1 MTAVRLAWRGWRRRP
16 LHPIAIFLL
25 LTVGIAGNAIVFMGV
40 ESLLI
45 SPLAAVDR
53 PESLVS
59 FGRLSIPNYRSFSDR
74 LDGVA
79 EVAAF
84 FNSPLTLTGEAP
96 ESVRGAFVSGN
107 YFAVLGVTAVRGRTF
122 DVDSTAPARATDA
135 RTAVI
140 SERFWRTAYAADP
153 AVIGRPLW
161 LNDVA
166 ATVIG
171 VAPGAFRGTT
181 LDYVPDVWVPLSL
194 QAEVRPDLAD
204 LRENRMIPRV
214 TVIARR
220 SNDTSSAGLDLAV
233 TRLVDALVAEYP
245 RDNDRPS
252 VRGIAAVSLAQTAF
266 DPDRREG
273 IGWELGLLQLAVA
286 AVFLICLANV
296 IILTLVTAEAR
307 RSEFAVR
314 LVHGAR
320 WWRIV
325 RHQTVEYLL
334 LGGLAGLCGIAAAS
348 AAIDLL
354 TRLRIVPPME
364 IGPWTLAL
372 VAGLGLA
379 SPVATGTLVG
389 FRVRRMEAI
398 GALHSL
404 AERRGATTR
413 STLMH
418 VFLAVQVALSLA
430 LVCSTLLLVQ
440 NLQHRLRMDH
450 GFESAGVLSVRLPLS
465 RAGYTETTTGTFRR
479 DVVREVAALPG
490 VRRAS
495 WACSV
500 PFNGITLLNEVVSG
514 RGSQDDP
521 SLVIVNY
528 VDRHFFATMGIP
540 IVRGQGFSEDERW
553 QREVVVSQRLAAILW
568 RGGDPVGRRLRTVH
582 DNRLF
587 DVVGVVGDVRYRDPE
602 TAIEPMVYFPPNDA
616 VPSAHLLVQT
626 DVPPSPVVA
635 AVQARIK
642 ALDARV
648 LTHDAKMMHEFIDA
662 LLSRDRRA
670 AAGTGLFGAIGLML
684 VGLGLYGAAARLVGL
699 RQREIGVRLA
709 IGGRPRDMC
718 LLLLG
723 EAGIVAVCGAVAG
736 VGTLLGGWRLVR
748 NQIPALDATGLV
760 GALGVSL
767 LVLGG
772 VVVLAVLAPCRRAMA
787 VDPAISL
794 RAE

>member
-1 MTAVRLAWRGWRRRP
+1 MTDVRLAWRGWRRRP

-25 LTVGIAGNAIVFMGV
+25 LTVGIAGNAAVFMGV

-59 FGRLSIPNYRSFSDR
+59 FGRLSIPNYRSFADR

-84 FNSPLTLTGEAP
+84 FNSLLTLTEEAP
-96 ESVRGAFVSGN
+96 ESVRVAFVSGN
-107 YFAVLGVTAVRGRTF
+107 YFDVLGVAAVRGRTF
-122 DVDSTAPARATDA
+122 DVDSTAPARATDP

-161 LNDVA
+161 FNDVA
-166 ATVIG
+166 VTVIG
-171 VAPGAFRGTT
+171 IAPAAFRGTT
-181 LDYVPDVWVPLSL
+181 LDYVPDVWAPLSL
-194 QAEVRPDLAD
+194 QADVRPDLAD
-204 LRENRMIPRV
+204 LRENRMVPRV
-214 TVIARR
+214 TGIARR

-245 RDNDRPS
+245 RDNDHPA
-252 VRGIAAVSLAQTAF
+252 VRNIDAVPLARTAF
-266 DPDRREG
+266 DPDRRQS
-273 IGWELGLLQLAVA
+273 IGRGLGLLQLAVA

-296 IILTLVTAEAR
+296 MILTLVTAESR
-307 RSEFAVR
+307 RTEFAVR

-325 RHQTVEYLL
+325 RQQAVEHLL
-334 LGGLAGLCGIAAAS
+334 LGGLAGLCGVAAAS

-354 TRLRIVPPME
+354 VRFRIVPPME
-364 IGPWTLAL
+364 TGPWMLAL

-379 SPVATGTLVG
+379 APVAAGTLATL
-389 FRVRRMEAI
+389 RVRRMEAV

-404 AERRGATTR
+404 AERRGATAR
-413 STLMH
+413 STLVH
-418 VFLAVQVALSLA
+418 VFLAVQIALSLA

-450 GFESAGVLSVRLPLS
+450 GFEPDGVLSVRIPLS

-479 DVVREVAALPG
+479 ALVQEVAALPG
-490 VRRAS
+490 VRRTS
-495 WACSV
+495 WAISV
-500 PFNGITLLNEVVSG
+500 PFDGITFLNDVVPG
-514 RGSQDDP
+514 QDSRDP
-521 SLVIVNY
+521 TPVIMNW
-528 VDRHFFATMGIP
+528 VDRQFFTTMGIP
-540 IVRGQGFSEDERW
+540 VVWGWGFSEDERRH
-553 QREVVVSQRLAAILW
+553 REVVVSQRLAAMLW
-568 RGGDPVGRRLRTVH
+568 PGGDPAGRRLRTVH
-582 DNRLF
+582 DDRSY
-587 DVVGVVGDVRYRDPE
+587 DVVGVVGDTRYRDRGAEVDPL
-602 TAIEPMVYFPPNDA
+602 VYFPPNDA
-616 VPSAHLLVQT
+616 MSAGYLLVQT
-626 DVPPSPVVA
+626 DAPPSSVTTTVR
-635 AVQARIK
+635 ARIK
-642 ALDARV
+642 ALAARV
-648 LTHDAKMMHEFIDA
+648 PTHDTKTMPEFIDA
-662 LLSRDRRA
+662 LLSRDRRV
-670 AAGTGLFGAIGLML
+670 AAGAGLFGAIGLLL

-736 VGTLLGGWRLVR
+736 AGTLLGGWRLVR
-748 NQIPALDATGLV
+748 NQIPTLDVTGLV

-772 VVVLAVLAPCRRAMA
+772 VGVLAVLAPCRRAMA
-787 VDPAISL
+787 VDPAVSL

>member
-1 MTAVRLAWRGWRRRP
+1 MTDVRLAWRGWRRRP

-25 LTVGIAGNAIVFMGV
+25 LTVGIAGNAVVFTGV

-45 SPLAAVDR
+45 SPLAAIDR

-59 FGRLSIPNYRSFSDR
+59 FGRLSLPNYRSFADR

-84 FNSPLTLTGEAP
+84 FNSWLTLTGEEP

-107 YFAVLGVTAVRGRTF
+107 YFEVLGVTAVRGRTF
-122 DVDSTAPARATDA
+122 GGDSTAPVRATDA

-140 SERFWRTAYAADP
+140 SERFWRTAHAADP
-153 AVIGRPLW
+153 AVIGRSLW

-166 ATVIG
+166 VTVIG
-171 VAPGAFRGTT
+171 VVPGAFRGTT

-194 QAEVRPDLAD
+194 QAEVRPDLPD
-204 LRENRMIPRV
+204 LRENRMVPRV
-214 TVIARR
+214 TVAARR
-220 SNDTSSAGLDLAV
+220 SNDTSSAGLDLVV

-252 VRGIAAVSLAQTAF
+252 VRAIAAVPLARTAF
-266 DPDRREG
+266 DPDRREE
-273 IGWELGLLQLAVA
+273 IGWGIGLLQLAVA

-296 IILTLVTAEAR
+296 MILTLVNAEAR

-325 RHQTVEYLL
+325 RHQAVEYLL
-334 LGGLAGLCGIAAAS
+334 LGGLAGLCGVAAAS
-348 AAIDLL
+348 VAIDLL

-379 SPVATGTLVG
+379 SPVASGTLAG
-389 FRVRRMEAI
+389 FRIRRMEAA
-398 GALHSL
+398 GALHVP
-404 AERRGATTR
+404 AERRGATMR

-418 VFLAVQVALSLA
+418 LFLAVQVALSLA
-430 LVCSTLLLVQ
+430 LVCGTLLLVQ
-440 NLQHRLRMDH
+440 NLQHRLRMEH
-450 GFESAGVLSVRLPLS
+450 GFEPDGVLSVQIPLS
-465 RAGYTETTTGTFRR
+465 RLGYTETMAGAFRR
-479 DVVREVAALPG
+479 DVLREVAALSG

-495 WACSV
+495 WAFSV
-500 PFNGITLLNEVVSG
+500 PFDGITLLNEVAPTQ
-514 RGSQDDP
+514 GSQDP
-521 SLVIVNY
+521 ILVIVNY
-528 VDRHFFATMGIP
+528 VDCQFFATMGIP
-540 IVRGQGFSEDERW
+540 VVRGRSFSEDERR
-553 QREVVVSQRLAAILW
+553 QHEVVVSKRLAAILW
-568 RGGDPVGRRLRTVH
+568 QGGNPVGRRLRTVH
-582 DNRLF
+582 DNRSF
-587 DVVGVVGDVRYRDPE
+587 DVVGVVGDARYRDAE
-602 TAIEPMVYFPPNDA
+602 TAIEPMAYFPPND
-616 VPSAHLLVQT
+616 VMSTAHLLVHT
-626 DVPPSPVVA
+626 DAPPSSMVA
-635 AVQARIK
+635 AVRARIE

-648 LTHDAKMMHEFIDA
+648 PTHDARTMPDFVDA
-662 LLSRDRRA
+662 LLSQERRA
-670 AAGTGLFGAIGLML
+670 AAVAGLFGVIGLLLM
-684 VGLGLYGAAARLVGL
+684 GLGLYGAAARLVGL

-718 LLLLG
+718 LLILG
-723 EAGIVAVCGAVAG
+723 EAGIVAVCGVVVGA
-736 VGTLLGGWRLVR
+736 GTLLSGWRLAR
-748 NQIPALDATGLV
+748 NQIPALDAAGLA

-772 VVVLAVLAPCRRAMA
+772 VAVLAVLEPCRRAMA
-787 VDPAISL
+787 VDPAVSL
-794 RAE
+794 QSE

>member
-1 MTAVRLAWRGWRRRP
+1 MTDVRLAWRGWRRRP
-16 LHPIAIFLL
+16 LHPIAILLL
-25 LTVGIAGNAIVFMGV
+25 LTVGIAGNAAVFMGI

-59 FGRLSIPNYRSFSDR
+59 LGRLSLPNHRSFVDR
-74 LDGVA
+74 LDGAA

-84 FNSPLTLTGEAP
+84 FNSWLTLTGEEP

-107 YFAVLGVTAVRGRTF
+107 YFEMLGVTAVRGRTF
-122 DVDSTAPARATDA
+122 DSDSTALARATDA

-140 SERFWRTAYAADP
+140 SERFWRTAHAADP
-153 AVIGRPLW
+153 TVIGRPLW

-166 ATVIG
+166 VTVIG
-171 VAPGAFRGTT
+171 VAPRAFRGTT
-181 LDYVPDVWVPLSL
+181 LDHVPDVWVPLSL
-194 QAEVRPDLAD
+194 QSEVRTDLAD

-214 TVIARR
+214 SVIARR
-220 SNDTSSAGLDLAV
+220 SNDMSPAGLDLAV

-245 RDNDRPS
+245 RDNNRPS
-252 VRGIAAVSLAQTAF
+252 VRGIAAVPLARTAL
-266 DPDRREG
+266 DPERREA
-273 IGWELGLLQLAVA
+273 IGWGFGMLQLAVA
-286 AVFLICLANV
+286 AVFLICLAN
-296 IILTLVTAEAR
+296 IMILTLVTAEAR

-334 LGGLAGLCGIAAAS
+334 LGGLAGMCGIAAAS
-348 AAIDLL
+348 AAIDML

-364 IGPWTLAL
+364 IGSWTLAL

-379 SPVATGTLVG
+379 SPVVAGMLVG
-389 FRVRRMEAI
+389 FRVRRMEAF
-398 GALHSL
+398 GALQSL
-404 AERRGATTR
+404 AERRGTTTR

-479 DVVREVAALPG
+479 DVLREVAALPG

-500 PFNGITLLNEVVSG
+500 PFDGITFLNEVVSG
-514 RGSQDDP
+514 RGSQEP

-528 VDRHFFATMGIP
+528 VDRHFFAAMGIP
-540 IVRGQGFSEDERW
+540 IVRGQGFSDDERR

-568 RGGDPVGRRLRTVH
+568 RGGDPVGGRLRTVH

-587 DVVGVVGDVRYRDPE
+587 DVVGVVGDTRYRDPE
-602 TAIEPMVYFPPNDA
+602 TAIEPMAYFPPNDA

-626 DVPPSPVVA
+626 DAPPSSVVA
-635 AVQARIK
+635 AVRARIK

-648 LTHDAKMMHEFIDA
+648 LTHDAKTMHESIDA
-662 LLSRDRRA
+662 LVSQERRA
-670 AAGTGLFGAIGLML
+670 AVGTGLFGVVGLLL

-723 EAGIVAVCGAVAG
+723 EAGIVAVCGALAG
-736 VGTLLGGWRLVR
+736 VGTLLGAWRLVR
-748 NQIPALDATGLV
+748 NQIPALDAAGLA
-760 GALGVSL
+760 GALGLSL

-772 VVVLAVLAPCRRAMA
+772 VVVLAVLTPCRRAMA
-787 VDPAISL
+787 VDLAVSL

>member
-1 MTAVRLAWRGWRRRP
+1 MTDVRLAWRGWRRRP

-25 LTVGIAGNAIVFMGV
+25 LTVGIAGNAVVFMGV

-59 FGRLSIPNYRSFSDR
+59 FGRLSIPNYRSFGDR

-122 DVDSTAPARATDA
+122 DVDSIAPARTIDA

-140 SERFWRTAYAADP
+140 SERFWRAAHAADP
-153 AVIGRPLW
+153 AVIGRSLR
-161 LNDVA
+161 LDDTAV
-166 ATVIG
+166 TVIG
-171 VAPGAFRGTT
+171 VAPGAFRGTA

-194 QAEVRPDLAD
+194 QPEVRPDLAD

-214 TVIARR
+214 TVVARR
-220 SNDTSSAGLDLAV
+220 SADTSAAGLRLAV
-233 TRLVDALVAEYP
+233 GRLVDALVAEYP
-245 RDNDRPS
+245 RDNDRPA
-252 VRGIAAVSLAQTAF
+252 VRNIDAVPLARTAL
-266 DPDRREG
+266 DPDRRQS
-273 IGWELGLLQLAVA
+273 IGRGLGLLQLAVA

-296 IILTLVTAEAR
+296 MILTLVTAESR
-307 RSEFAVR
+307 RTEFAVR
-314 LVHGAR
+314 LIHGAR

-325 RHQTVEYLL
+325 RQQAVEHLV

-348 AAIDLL
+348 VAIDLL
-354 TRLRIVPPME
+354 ARFRIVPPME
-364 IGPWTLAL
+364 TGPWTLAL
-372 VAGLGLA
+372 VAGLGLTA
-379 SPVATGTLVG
+379 PVAAGTLAML
-389 FRVRRMEAI
+389 RVRRMEAA

-430 LVCSTLLLVQ
+430 LVCGTLVLVQ

-450 GFESAGVLSVRLPLS
+450 GFEPDGVLSVRLPLS
-465 RAGYTETTTGTFRR
+465 RAGYSETTTGAFRR
-479 DVVREVAALPG
+479 DVLREVAALPG

-495 WACSV
+495 WAVSV
-500 PFNGITLLNEVVSG
+500 PFDGITLLNELAPG
-514 RGSQDDP
+514 RGSQDP
-521 SLVIVNY
+521 SPAIANY
-528 VDRHFFATMGIP
+528 VDRRFFATMGIP
-540 IVRGQGFSEDERW
+540 IVRGRGFSEDERR
-553 QREVVVSQRLAAILW
+553 QSEVVVSQRLAAILW
-568 RGGDPVGRRLRTVH
+568 RGGNPVGRRLRTVH
-582 DNRLF
+582 DNRPF
-587 DVVGVVGDVRYRDPE
+587 DVVGVVGDARYRDPE
-602 TAIEPMVYFPPNDA
+602 TAIEPMVYFPPNDTM
-616 VPSAHLLVQT
+616 PSAHLLLQT
-626 DVPPSPVVA
+626 DTPPSSVVT
-635 AVQARIK
+635 AVRARIK
-642 ALDARV
+642 ALDPRV
-648 LTHDAKMMHEFIDA
+648 LTYDTKTMHEFIDA

-670 AAGTGLFGAIGLML
+670 AAGTGLFGVLGLLL
-684 VGLGLYGAAARLVGL
+684 VGLGLYGAASRLVGL

-736 VGTLLGGWRLVR
+736 AGTLLGGWRLVR
-748 NQIPALDATGLV
+748 NQIPALDVTGLV
-760 GALGVSL
+760 GALGASL
-767 LVLGG
+767 LVLGA
-772 VVVLAVLAPCRRAMA
+772 VVALAVLAPCRRAMA
-787 VDPAISL
+787 VDPAVSL

>member
-1 MTAVRLAWRGWRRRP
+1 MTDVRLAWRGWRRRP

-25 LTVGIAGNAIVFMGV
+25 LTVGIAGNAVVFTGV

-45 SPLAAVDR
+45 SPLAVER
-53 PESLVS
+53 PERLLS
-59 FGRLSIPNYRSFSDR
+59 FGRLSYPNYRSFADR

-79 EVAAF
+79 GVAAF
-84 FNSPLTLTGEAP
+84 LNAPLTLTGAAA
-96 ESVRGAFVSGN
+96 ESVRGAFVTGN
-107 YFAVLGVTAVRGRTF
+107 YFDVLGVAAVRGRTF
-122 DVDSTAPARATDA
+122 DFDSTAAARAADT
-135 RTAVI
+135 RTVVI
-140 SERFWRTAYAADP
+140 SERFWRTAHAADP
-153 AVIGRPLW
+153 AVIGRPLR

-166 ATVIG
+166 VTVIG
-171 VAPGAFRGTT
+171 VAPAAFRGTT
-181 LDYVPDVWVPLSL
+181 LDFVPDVWVPLTL
-194 QAEVRPDLAD
+194 QSEVRPDLAD
-204 LRENRMIPRV
+204 LRENRMIPWV
-214 TVIARR
+214 TVVARR
-220 SNDTSSAGLDLAV
+220 SDDTSSAGLRLAV
-233 TRLVDALVAEYP
+233 RRLVGALVAEYP
-245 RDNDRPS
+245 SDNDRPA
-252 VRGIAAVSLAQTAF
+252 VRNIDAVPLARTAF
-266 DPDRREG
+266 DPDRRQS
-273 IGWELGLLQLAVA
+273 IGRGLGLLQLAVA

-296 IILTLVTAEAR
+296 MILTLVTAESR
-307 RSEFAVR
+307 RTEFAVR

-325 RHQTVEYLL
+325 RQQAVEHLL

-348 AAIDLL
+348 TAIDLL
-354 TRLRIVPPME
+354 VRFRIVPPME
-364 IGPWTLAL
+364 TGPWTLAL
-372 VAGLGLA
+372 AAGLGLA
-379 SPVATGTLVG
+379 APVAAGTLAG
-389 FRVRRMEAI
+389 FRVRRMEAA

-418 VFLAVQVALSLA
+418 GFLAAQVALSLA

-450 GFESAGVLSVRLPLS
+450 GFEPEGVLSVRIPLS
-465 RAGYTETTTGTFRR
+465 RAGYTETTAGTFRR
-479 DVVREVAALPG
+479 DVLREIAALPG

-495 WACSV
+495 WALSV
-500 PFNGITLLNEVVSG
+500 PFDGITMLNEVAPG
-514 RGSQDDP
+514 RGSQNP
-521 SLVIVNY
+521 SLVIANY
-528 VDRHFFATMGIP
+528 VDRRFFATMGIP
-540 IVRGQGFSEDERW
+540 IVRGQGFSEEERR

-582 DNRLF
+582 DNRSF
-587 DVVGVVGDVRYRDPE
+587 DVVGVVGDTRYRDPE
-602 TAIEPMVYFPPNDA
+602 TAIEPLVYFPPNDA
-616 VPSAHLLVQT
+616 MPAGYLLAQT
-626 DVPPSPVVA
+626 DAPASSMVA
-635 AVQARIK
+635 AVRARIE

-648 LTHDAKMMHEFIDA
+648 LTHDARTMHEFIDA
-662 LLSRDRRA
+662 LLSQERRA
-670 AAGTGLFGAIGLML
+670 AAGTGLFGVIGLLL

-736 VGTLLGGWRLVR
+736 VGTLLGAWRLVR
-748 NQIPALDATGLV
+748 NQIPALDAAGLA
-760 GALGVSL
+760 GALGLSL

-787 VDPAISL
+787 VDPAVSL